1 MVTKLLTTVRDREI
15 LDGEVATF
23 RDQAGSTADRY
34 LIDGAIN
41 GDVTVDDFDGGVI
54 VIKAGTAIES
64 VQIADGTLVF
74 IVNGSTVTFTLGAA
88 AATYSIVLGGSNE
101 APELGT
107 LYSTEEFATLV
118 GAVDGG
124 PAVTDVGTVNAD
136 GTLGDGSV
144 DPGPT
149 PSGLALTVGQDNLT
163 GTAGDDV
170 FSASLAQNPLGA
182 ATNTFESGDVLNG
195 GGGRNKLE
203 ADVTAVVSGAVPV
216 GPAISA
222 TTTGIQEVYLRHQ
235 FPVLDAINGNNVGL
249 ATIDAEKMSG
259 VEQWWSS
266 NSRNTIVIEDVRS
279 DSADTTFGFRNSDPS
294 QITSGNNPN
303 SLAQILSTDFEAY
316 FSPDALLG
324 LNEEVDSTLTYT
336 VFENGNLAAEL
347 DNVSIFQLRFI
358 LDGVAY
364 AISSEAIEAADT
376 YQELADAVNVELA
389 AQGLTSVT
397 AAPVAGQPRITLTD
411 ANAGT
416 FQSAGENSI
425 ILSFG
430 EATVTQNAQVGEPE
444 ILEEL
449 IKTNIVLDNVG
460 RTSEGGSMIVGSMST
475 RGGIE
480 QFDVTVQRSSWL
492 QSLDSTNNT
501 LEEVYVESAMGATN
515 YLRIGTGTESN
526 PGLNSQQRV
535 PTTTDNRLTTTGLTD
550 VRVFDATAFAGE
562 LKLGARLTEDIFDK
576 YLSDAEDTIEFQYLF
591 GDNNT
596 NFSLNLD
603 EQIAR
608 DSDFA
613 LSIVGGDG
621 DDRFNLSGN
630 ATKSSTSI
638 DGGAGF
644 NVVEVTTTT
653 NSSVTVPSTGAN
665 QAFDEFVNVDR
676 LVVAGMNN
684 TTQNIVTGN
693 MDGAGLSSIVIATNN
708 GNNTTIQQMR
718 MDTELTISGKNFT
731 VGPNNNN
738 MDQDFGVISIQGTR
752 ALPPGDTELEIKIE
766 NTARFDGVLTI
777 DALAVVDQ
785 NSANT
790 SGVRSVVLESAG
802 VRDTLNRVSD
812 FSAVRT
818 ADLTLVGSQALGI
831 NVTALGAT
839 PGAPGFLDTLIDA
852 SDLGG
857 RVTLAVNANGVLN
870 NGDDDVLIGTT
881 ADMNDQLA
889 LYGTGVDLDTTVSGF
904 ESIQF
909 GWLASVGAAANRLE
923 TDTNVGGPV
932 AFDGGRYDAVNTS
945 GISNYII
952 GNVGGAGNT
961 FELVGLRNGDTV
973 TIGDAT
979 GTGNNGQVV
988 GNGGQ
993 VITLEGPG
1001 SSSSVLNINALSV
1014 LDAAN
1019 YAGLAEFNVS
1029 GFNTVNA
1036 NIARPANEATGATV
1050 TYNIPFIG
1058 DNAELEVDG
1067 GDITFVGNLTGGF
1080 FGYTS
1085 QGGLANEVLLVDD
1098 ILQNLVLTGG
1108 SSSAG
1113 NANIDNLTF
1122 TEVLPASLNVI
1133 DVSAFNGNVAL
1144 TLENAVRQDTSGG
1157 AASGDVVRANDDVRI
1172 LVSSRYDIDVTL
1184 TELDVVP
1191 ATEFETVD
1199 FNTTFVFTGAPPNQV
1214 GGMPAATWTIAN
1226 FVTGDAPSV
1235 LQGASVNNFS
1245 VLDLRAL
1252 GISSFTNLTITDDG
1266 TDTTIVSEAQGTNP
1280 TWEIV
1285 LLDTLAAE
1293 VDNVQVNFMFAA

>member
-364 AISSEAIEAADT
+364 AVSSEAIEAADT

-550 VRVFDATAFAGE
+550 VRVFDATAFVGE
-562 LKLGARLTEDIFDK
+562 LKLGAQLTANIFDK
-576 YLSDAEDTIEFQYLF
+576 YLADADDTIEFQYLF
-591 GDNNT
+591 GDNDT
-596 NFSLNLD
+596 NFSLNLN

-630 ATKSSTSI
+630 STKSSTSI
-638 DGGAGF
+638 DGGEGF
-644 NVVEVTTTT
+644 NIVEVTTST
-653 NSSVTVPSTGAN
+653 NDTVTVPSTGAS
-665 QAFDEFVNVDR
+665 QAFGEFLNVDR
-676 LVVAGMNN
+676 LVVAGSSS
-684 TTQNIVTGN
+684 TVQNIVTGN
-693 MDGAGLSSIVIATNN
+693 MDGAGLSSIVIATNG
-708 GNNTTIQQMR
+708 GNNTAIQR
-718 MDTELTISGKNFT
+718 MLIDTELTISGKNFT

-738 MDQDFGVISIQGTR
+738 MDQEFGVISIEGTR
-752 ALPPGDTELEIKIE
+752 ALPGDSELEIKIE

-777 DALAVVDQ
+777 DQLAVIDQ
-785 NSANT
+785 NPANI
-790 SGVRSVVLESAG
+790 SGVGSVVIESAG

-812 FSAVRT
+812 FNAVRT

-831 NVTALGAT
+831 NVTDLGGT
-839 PGAPGFLDTLIDA
+839 PGVAGRLDTTIDG

-857 RVTLAVNANGVLN
+857 RLTLAVNANGVLN
-870 NGDDDVLIGTT
+870 NDNDDVLIGTT
-881 ADMNDQLA
+881 AGTSDLLA
-889 LYGTGVDLDTTVSGF
+889 LYGTGADLDTTVSGF
-904 ESIQF
+904 EAIQF
-909 GWLASVGAAANRLE
+909 GWLASVGAADNRLE
-923 TDTNVGGPV
+923 TDTNVSGPV
-932 AFDGGRYDAVNTS
+932 AFDGSRYDAVNTS

-952 GNVGGAGNT
+952 GNVGGGGNT
-961 FELVGLRNGDTV
+961 FELVGLRSGDTV
-973 TIGDAT
+973 TVGDAT
-979 GTGNNGQVV
+979 GTGNLGQII

-993 VITLEGPG
+993 IITLEGPG
-1001 SSSSVLNINALSV
+1001 SANSVLNINALAV
-1014 LDAAN
+1014 LDALN
-1019 YAGLAEFNVS
+1019 YVGIAEFNVS

-1036 NIARPANEATGATV
+1036 NIARPADELLGDTV

-1067 GDITFVGNLTGGF
+1067 GDITFVGNLVGAI
-1080 FGYTS
+1080 YAS
-1085 QGGLANEVLLVDD
+1085 QAGNASEVLLVDN
-1098 ILQNLVLTGG
+1098 ILQTFVLTGG
-1108 SSSAG
+1108 SSVAG
-1113 NANIDNLTF
+1113 NINVDNLTF
-1122 TEVLPASLNVI
+1122 TEVLPASLNTI
-1133 DVSAFNGNVAL
+1133 DVSGFNGNVAL
-1144 TLENAVRQDTSGG
+1144 TLENAVQQDPTLG
-1157 AASGDVVRANDDVRI
+1157 AADGDVVRANDDVRVI
-1172 LVSSRYDIDVTL
+1172 VQSLYDINVTL
-1184 TELDVVP
+1184 TNPDP
-1191 ATEFETVD
+1191 DFNAVD
-1199 FNTTFVFTGAPPNQV
+1199 FNTTFVFTGAPANQV
-1214 GGMPAATWTIAN
+1214 GGLPAASWTIDN
-1226 FVTGDAPSV
+1226 FVTGGAASV
-1235 LQGASVNNFS
+1235 AAGASVNNFS

-1252 GISSFTNLTITDDG
+1252 GITSFTDLTITDDG
-1266 TDTTIVSEAQGTNP
+1266 TDTTIVSEAQGVNP

-1293 VDNVQVNFMFAA
+1293 VENVQVNFVFAA